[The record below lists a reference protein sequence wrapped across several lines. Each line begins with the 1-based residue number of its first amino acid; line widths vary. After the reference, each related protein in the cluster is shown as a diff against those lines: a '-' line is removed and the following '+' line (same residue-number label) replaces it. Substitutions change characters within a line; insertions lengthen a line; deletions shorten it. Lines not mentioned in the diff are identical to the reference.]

1 MKKIKLSDV
10 TLAMVKN
17 SQFGCRNC
25 LWNSCECEKGSKF
38 QPDIFQ
44 NLPTCKGYTYYD

>member
-25 LWNSCECEKGSKF
+25 LWNCVECEKGSKF
-38 QPDIFQ
+38 QPDIY
-44 NLPTCKGYTYYD
+44 NNKPTCKGYSYFD